1 MRFDMEN
8 HEKQIDLSFRS
19 TPSRPL
25 LGLTILLVEDSRFAC
40 EAMRIMALRSGA
52 RLRRADCLT
61 SARRHM
67 RLYRP
72 SVVIVDIGLPD
83 GSGLDLIR
91 EISQAHPRVPAI
103 IGTSGDDMMHS
114 ATIKAGADTFI
125 AKPYDSIAAFQAA
138 ILKFFPFPDG
148 QWRPRVIRD
157 DLVRPDPVVYRD
169 DLCHAK
175 SLLSQDP
182 TGPMK
187 TYLCRFLD
195 GVAQSA
201 GDGPMAIAAKNGDMA
216 LLGDLIDRRINQ
228 ISAI

>member
-1 MRFDMEN
+1 MEN
-8 HEKQIDLSFRS
+8 QEKPIDLSFRS

-91 EISQAHPRVPAI
+91 EISDNHPRVPAI
-103 IGTSGDDMMHS
+103 IGTSGDDMMHG
-114 ATIKAGADTFI
+114 AAVKAGADAFF
-125 AKPYDSIAAFQAA
+125 AKPYDSIAAFQSS
-138 ILKFFPFPDG
+138 ILNLFPFSDG
-148 QWRPRVIRD
+148 SWRPRVISN
-157 DLVRPDPVVYRD
+157 DLVRPDPAVYRD

-175 SLLSQDP
+175 TLLEQQPSA
-182 TGPMK
+182 PMK

-201 GDGPMAIAAKNGDMA
+201 GDGPMAIAAQSGDIAA
-216 LLGDLIDRRINQ
+216 LGELIDRRINQ

>member
-1 MRFDMEN
+1 MEN
-8 HEKQIDLSFRS
+8 HDKKIDLSFRS

-52 RLRRADCLT
+52 RLRRADCMT

-91 EISQAHPRVPAI
+91 EISSANTRVPAI
-103 IGTSGDDMMHS
+103 IGTSGDDMMHN
-114 ATIKAGADTFI
+114 AALKAGADTFI
-125 AKPYDSIAAFQAA
+125 SKPYESISAFQSE
-138 ILKFFPFPDG
+138 ILRLFPFQDG
-148 QWRPRVIRD
+148 TWQPRVVRD

-169 DLCHAK
+169 DLRHAK
-175 SLLSQDP
+175 SLLAQNP

-187 TYLCRFLD
+187 NYLCRFLD

-201 GDGPMAIAAKNGDMA
+201 GDGPMATAAQSGDILA
-216 LLGDLIDRRINQ
+216 LGQLIDRRINQ

>member
-1 MRFDMEN
+1 MERHMN
-8 HEKQIDLSFRS
+8 KIDLSFRP
-19 TPSRPL
+19 TPMRPL
-25 LGLTILLVEDSRFAC
+25 LGLTILLVEDSRVAC

-91 EISQAHPRVPAI
+91 DIAALKPNGPAV
-103 IGTSGDDMMHS
+103 IGTSGDDMVHCS
-114 ATIKAGADTFI
+114 VIKAGADAFF
-125 AKPYDSIAAFQAA
+125 AKPYESIAAFQAMV
-138 ILKFFPFPDG
+138 LKLFPVVDG
-148 QWRPRVIRD
+148 TWRPHVIHD

-169 DLCHAK
+169 DLCHAR
-175 SLLSQDP
+175 SLLSQNP
-182 TGPMK
+182 KGPMK
-187 TYLCRFLD
+187 TYVCRFLD

-201 GDGPMAIAAKNGDMA
+201 GDGPMASAAQDGDIRA
-216 LLGDLIDRRINQ
+216 LGRLIEKRIDQ
-228 ISAI
+228 ISTI